1 MCTEIANAFCPAR
14 ASWEKRAADGGEPT
28 AANRRTTDDGRRTTD
43 DGRRTRRTPRRDV
56 VRRRRATGGMGK
68 TKDAKADKKREKRE
82 KRDEKALEAA
92 ATTTTKKKRKTVRAA
107 TKGDDDER
115 RKTKGTRTNARARS
129 RRWARESDGRGR
141 ED

>member
-1 MCTEIANAFCPAR
+1 
-14 ASWEKRAADGGEPT
+14 
-28 AANRRTTDDGRRTTD
+28 
-43 DGRRTRRTPRRDV
+43 
-56 VRRRRATGGMGK
+56 MGK

-82 KRDEKALEAA
+82 KRDNTKALEAA

-107 TKGDDDER
+107 TRDDDDER